1 MQPELLPEFWSGPPR
16 VAACCWENWGLRVLS
31 LLNKRIL
38 KNGLKRKHE
47 DNFIGGFFFYK
58 KNVLDLVTHVFNPC
72 HEQAKA
78 GGSL

>member
-47 DNFIGGFFFYK
+47 DNFIGGFFF
-58 KNVLDLVTHVFNPC
+58 L
-72 HEQAKA
+72 
-78 GGSL
+78 